1 MIAVIQRVKSASV
14 VVGEKKVCEIG
25 PGFLLLVGIE
35 KNDNDSQAKILAQ
48 KVSQMRIFD
57 DAAGKMNLSIKE
69 VNGAVLAVSQFT
81 LCADLTGGRRPG
93 FDLAARPEI
102 AKPLFDKFVQLL
114 KNEGL
119 SVKEGVFQ
127 EKMLVSLENDGPVTF
142 ILDSKKL

>member
-1 MIAVIQRVKSASV
+1 
-14 VVGEKKVCEIG
+14 
-25 PGFLLLVGIE
+25 
-35 KNDNDSQAKILAQ
+35 
-48 KVSQMRIFD
+48 MRIFD